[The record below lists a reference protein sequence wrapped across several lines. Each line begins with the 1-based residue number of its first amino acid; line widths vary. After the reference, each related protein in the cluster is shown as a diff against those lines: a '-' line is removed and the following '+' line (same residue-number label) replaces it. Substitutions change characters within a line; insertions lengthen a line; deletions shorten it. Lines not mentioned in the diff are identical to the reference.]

1 MLARM
6 TLTPS
11 TVTDAPSR
19 YCPMSVS
26 AAWASLTRRVR
37 AEKPACPLDGV
48 HEPEDGVEHLG
59 IVGVLLETHEI
70 DVELIEPLAG
80 VGQEL

>member
-1 MLARM
+1 L
-6 TLTPS
+6 
-11 TVTDAPSR
+11 
-19 YCPMSVS
+19 
-26 AAWASLTRRVR
+26 
-37 AEKPACPLDGV
+37 

-59 IVGVLLETHEI
+59 IVGALLETHEI